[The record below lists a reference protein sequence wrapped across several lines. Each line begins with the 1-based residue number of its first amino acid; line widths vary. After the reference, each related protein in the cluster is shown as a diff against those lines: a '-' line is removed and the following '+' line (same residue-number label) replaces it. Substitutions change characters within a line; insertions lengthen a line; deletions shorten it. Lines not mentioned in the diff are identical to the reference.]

1 MPRPRSKT
9 TVSSKKSDCED
20 LQHTLKK
27 EPEDLRLR
35 ITELEAKLDQCVKKI
50 SQREQERDKA
60 LDDLAIV
67 QARVSIEQAVEALV
81 HLYSKLL
88 VHDHVYM

>member
-9 TVSSKKSDCED
+9 TVSSKMSDCED
-20 LQHTLKK
+20 HQHTLKK
-27 EPEDLRLR
+27 ELEDLWLG
-35 ITELEAKLDQCVKKI
+35 ITELKAKLNQSVKKI

-81 HLYSKLL
+81 HLYSKL
-88 VHDHVYM
+88 

>member
-20 LQHTLKK
+20 HQHTL
-27 EPEDLRLR
+27 EDLWLR
-35 ITELEAKLDQCVKKI
+35 ITELEAKLDQSVKKI

-81 HLYSKLL
+81 HLYSKL
-88 VHDHVYM
+88 